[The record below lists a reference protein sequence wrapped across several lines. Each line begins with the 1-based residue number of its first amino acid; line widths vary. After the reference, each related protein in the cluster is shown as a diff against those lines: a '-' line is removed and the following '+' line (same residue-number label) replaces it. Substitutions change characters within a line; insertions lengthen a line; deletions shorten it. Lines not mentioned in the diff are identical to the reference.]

1 MNVNIRKQEGV
12 TILDVEGRVVGSDS
26 LALKHIIDEEISMA
40 EEKQVKILLNL
51 EKVRMVDSSGLGV
64 IVAVYTSVQRKG
76 GRIALLHVG
85 GNVKSFIVMAN
96 LGNIFDRIVPQ
107 YDKLSEAVASFH

>member
-12 TILDVEGRVVGSDS
+12 TILDVKGRVIGSDS
-26 LALKHIIDEEISMA
+26 LALKHIIDEQIRAA

-51 EKVRMVDSSGLGV
+51 EKVRMLDSSGLGV

-85 GNVKSFIVMAN
+85 GNIKSLIVMAK
-96 LGNIFDRIVPQ
+96 LVTIFDR
-107 YDKLSEAVASFH
+107 YDDEDEAVASFN